1 MTSSMDAESAAPV
14 RKAFRLVPVGVL
26 VVAADLNFLV
36 AVMDRGPH
44 PAFNAFAG
52 VALTIGALAFAVVA
66 YRDLTGRRPRA

>member
-1 MTSSMDAESAAPV
+1 MTSSTDTEPTAPV

-26 VVAADLNFLV
+26 IVAAALNFLV

-52 VALTIGALAFAVVA
+52 VALTIGALAFAGAA
-66 YRDLTGRRPRA
+66 YRDLTGRRPRG